1 MNQELVKSILLEIG
15 NAVCDKVHASL
26 QSQSIELL
34 SAIYKENYDDTIY
47 AIDKDVENILVPMLA
62 IHAETL
68 GGIVLVA
75 EGIGEEGVDFVLP
88 THYTATQ
95 ATIKII
101 IDPIDGTRG
110 IMYDKRSAFFLA
122 GAATNNPNNTLQDIQ
137 VAVMTELPTSKAMY
151 SDSYWAVKGQGVKG
165 ERRNLMTQEKKEKK
179 AMPSQSKTIKGGFAQ
194 LSRFFPPGREIL
206 AKIEDELI
214 MTLFPHEWEG
224 RTIIF
229 EDQYI
234 SSGGQLYEM
243 ICGHDRFIGEIRT
256 ALYTMLA
263 TKGIA
268 AGHACHPYD
277 VCCHLIGTEAGMVI
291 TDINGNPLNY
301 PLDTTTSVDW
311 LGFANQAIYNEVFPL
326 LQSLLVKYQLK
337 NS

>member
-1 MNQELVKSILLEIG
+1 MNHHLVQSILLQIG
-15 NAVCDKVHASL
+15 NAVCDKVYLSL
-26 QSQSIELL
+26 QSQSVEML
-34 SAIYKENYDDTIY
+34 SAVYKENYDDTIY
-47 AIDKDVENILVPMLA
+47 AIDRDVEEILVPILA
-62 IHAETL
+62 VHAESL

-75 EGIGEEGVDFVLP
+75 EGIGEESIDFILP
-88 THYTATQ
+88 SHYSKEQ
-95 ATIKII
+95 AAIKII

-122 GAATNNPNNTLQDIQ
+122 GAAVNKPNNTLQDIE

-151 SDSYWAVKGQGVKG
+151 SDSYWAIKGKGVNG
-165 ERRNLMTQEKKEKK
+165 ERRNLITEQKIEKK
-179 AMPSQSKTIKGGFAQ
+179 AMPSQSRTIKGRFAQ

-214 MTLFPHEWEG
+214 MTLFPNEWQG
-224 RTIIF
+224 KTIIF

-243 ICGHDRFIGEIRT
+243 LCGHDRFIGEIRT

-263 TKGIA
+263 AKGIA

-277 VCCHLIGTEAGMVI
+277 VCCHLIGTEAGMII
-291 TDINGNPLNY
+291 TDIDGEPLNY

-311 LGFANQAIYNEVFPL
+311 LGFANQAIYDEVYPL
-326 LQSLLVKYQLK
+326 LQSLLVKYELK
-337 NS
+337 